1 MGLVGKIG
9 EAITDLA
16 VICWDNG
23 IALANLVT
31 PKLKAGQVVPE
42 GAPGH
47 HLKWPEYVPPKEG
60 DSRSA
65 CPMLN
70 AMVSANSTKTD
81 ASFSGHTG
89 NTRDRWCV

>member
-1 MGLVGKIG
+1 MGLIGKIG

-31 PKLKAGQVVPE
+31 PKLKAGQIVPE

-47 HLKWPEYVPPKEG
+47 HLKWPEYVPPQEG

-70 AMVSANSTKTD
+70 AMVSANSTKAV
-81 ASFSGHTG
+81 ASF
-89 NTRDRWCV
+89 